1 MFDQPNSI
9 YDGYEYLEDIS
20 VDPELIC
27 SICHLPFKDPRSTPC
42 DDTFCLECISRWIQT
57 QNRSCPVCRRSLS
70 IDELTQVNRPIRNML
85 DRIRVKCITCGQS
98 GLPRGNFKEHVEK
111 TCPKMQ
117 ILCPSADI
125 KCPWEGQRDQLDE
138 HLSNCAFH
146 SLRYIITP
154 LMTENEQ
161 LYELIS
167 KFRSDNQQLREQTGH
182 LTIQANKYQREIQD
196 LNQQIAQL
204 RTQLQ
209 NQQIKEQE
217 RHKTS
222 IFNEIINSNKNMQ
235 MATNGISLLKGV
247 WEYIDG
253 ENFDSF
259 MKEIGVG
266 MATRLLTKG
275 LKLRLIIDEIANEWI
290 VRFESTIKV
299 IEYKFVLG
307 VEFNETT
314 FDGREVK
321 SIVTFSAN
329 KWIHQM
335 LDKNG
340 EKSVIIRYVDQNDMQ
355 IVEMECGIVKARRWY
370 KRAT

>member
-1 MFDQPNSI
+1 
-9 YDGYEYLEDIS
+9 
-20 VDPELIC
+20 
-27 SICHLPFKDPRSTPC
+27 
-42 DDTFCLECISRWIQT
+42 
-57 QNRSCPVCRRSLS
+57 
-70 IDELTQVNRPIRNML
+70 
-85 DRIRVKCITCGQS
+85 
-98 GLPRGNFKEHVEK
+98 
-111 TCPKMQ
+111 MQ

-247 WEYIDG
+247 WEYQRI
-253 ENFDSF
+253 F

-355 IVEMECGIVKARRWY
+355 IEMECGIVKARRWY